1 MRELLTALAVV
12 TAACTAACGGPDVPS
27 EGRGSATCHEWQDS
41 VCDWAD
47 RCSALERADCDAQF
61 QAVTC
66 KSDMSASKCAED
78 FDRAGCGAAAARCG
92 LAEIADPA
100 PATRA
105 CDTLM
110 NRFCERVV
118 ACGVRESLG
127 DCVTNVMENVDCSLS
142 VAYTLEYEDCLAL
155 VNEMQCDVLVLPEVC
170 DNVIISRP
178 RPIASD
184 Q

>member
-1 MRELLTALAVV
+1 MRELIVTLAVA
-12 TAACTAACGGPDVPS
+12 TASCGGADVSS
-27 EGRGSATCHEWQDS
+27 EGRGSETCHQWQDS

-47 RCSALERADCDAQF
+47 RCGALERHECDAQF

-66 KSDMSASKCAED
+66 KSDESASKCAEA
-78 FDRAGCGAAAARCG
+78 FDRASCSVVADRCG
-92 LAEIADPA
+92 LDEVADPA

-118 ACGVRESLG
+118 TCGARANVS
-127 DCVTNVMENVDCSLS
+127 DCVTNVMTNVDCSLS
-142 VAYTLEYEDCLAL
+142 VAYTLEYEDCLAR
-155 VNEMQCDVLVLPEVC
+155 VNQMQCDVLVLPEVC

-178 RPIASD
+178 PPR
-184 Q
+184 